1 MSNSLIS
8 KSKNFKMPEG
18 VKESGQPGVS
28 FDAPITLKALTNRGT
43 QVNTIKKYLKSG
55 WNWNK
60 YSPIIVAEFPEKFRN
75 DPDFKEY
82 RDNNLPLRKILDGD
96 HRKHMFHLTFP
107 DKTKMPA
114 YKIDVASKEEY
125 HHLFYVINW
134 EGRKNASKEE
144 VFVHQVL
151 AREPDALEMK
161 VKLRRCGV
169 SVHGSPDPGGI
180 VGALNSPHV
189 TVNSFK
195 RCLTYG
201 EANVKLAVKMLQECW
216 SEDNHLKAELLEGLT
231 ILYSLYPVVSEPN
244 KLKRD
249 FDAFFSLY
257 AQMYGQGEAASLF
270 KDRGGSVHHKHG
282 ASITRGIIT
291 LWRDSK
297 DIMCTRKYRKGKV
310 QLKVI
315 NDFIES

>member
-8 KSKNFKMPEG
+8 KSNNFKMPVG
-18 VKESGQPGVS
+18 IKESGQPGV
-28 FDAPITLKALTNRGT
+28 FFLAPITLEALTNRAT
-43 QVNTIKKYLKSG
+43 QANTIKKYLKGG

-107 DKTKMPA
+107 DKLNIPA
-114 YKIDVASKEEY
+114 YKIDVTSKEEY

-161 VKLRRCGV
+161 VKLKRCGV

-195 RCLTYG
+195 RCLAYG
-201 EANVKLAVKMLQECW
+201 EGNVKLAVKILQECW
-216 SEDNHLKAELLEGLT
+216 DTDDHLKAELLEGVT
-231 ILYSLYPVVSEPN
+231 ILYSLYPTLSQPS
-244 KLKRD
+244 KLSQD
-249 FDAFFSLY
+249 FEAFFSLY

-297 DIMCTRKYRKGKV
+297 NKVCTRKYRQKQI